1 MVTLQSKVKRQLSC
15 VEEQQVRE
23 KEREHINCRDS
34 MDRSERTEIRTCL
47 GPRNL
52 TVATRQEPSRLH
64 ITGKIKSNREWKI
77 IYTFMH

>member
-34 MDRSERTEIRTCL
+34 VEIADRSERTEIRTCL
-47 GPRNL
+47 GL
-52 TVATRQEPSRLH
+52 
-64 ITGKIKSNREWKI
+64 
-77 IYTFMH
+77 